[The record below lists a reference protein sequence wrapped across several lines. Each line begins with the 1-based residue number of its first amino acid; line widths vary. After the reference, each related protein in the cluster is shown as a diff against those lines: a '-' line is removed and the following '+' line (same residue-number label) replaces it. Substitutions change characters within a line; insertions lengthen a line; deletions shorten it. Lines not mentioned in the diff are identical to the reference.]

1 MFCRKKKSD
10 MDDTSENGVTE
21 EFSTSKVRAHLRRE
35 IIKMGRK
42 WPNQVS
48 YTFLLLPG
56 LEKKW
61 LKRIAEAGVS
71 KWQSLDADEIIELL
85 TMPHSIMNKLA
96 ITFLTV
102 HSVVWGKQS
111 TVIEIATELLREW
124 DRRGC
129 PRAEPVVIGRTLMLP
144 ESAEGR
150 WCLTTCC
157 KNDGTWYMVSR
168 QKKRES
174 EVCCEVAGSSDS

>member
-1 MFCRKKKSD
+1 MFCRKKSD